1 MEIRVA
7 DISRWQ
13 GVINWDEFK
22 KNVQGVVIKATGADG
37 GLYTDSALARN
48 RDEARRVG
56 VPIWFYHYKGSGAS
70 ASEQAQY
77 MLNAIGGLREGE
89 AIVLDD
95 ENEAKVN
102 VAFSA
107 EFADKIKQLTGLN
120 IVHYSNQS
128 RYSGVDL
135 KPLADRNIGAWVAK
149 YGMNTGTVEGA
160 GPAPTISGMSIIM
173 WQYTSMARVGG
184 VTANTVDLNVFYG
197 DVAAFKA
204 YGAKNNTP
212 APSPAPTPSPAPVGD
227 GYYVVQAGET
237 LSGIA
242 AKLNYPG
249 GYQAL
254 ATANGIANPNF
265 IVAGQRLK
273 VFGGSAGSV
282 SQPANGKTYTVV
294 TGDNL
299 IGIGQKTGVNWQ
311 DIARINGVAAPKY
324 IIQPGQVLKLGG
336 GSAPAPSVKTYT
348 VVAGDYLSSIAPRV
362 GVSWQEIARLNGL
375 KDPYTIYPTQVLK
388 LN

>member
-1 MEIRVA
+1 
-7 DISRWQ
+7 
-13 GVINWDEFK
+13 
-22 KNVQGVVIKATGADG
+22 
-37 GLYTDSALARN
+37 
-48 RDEARRVG
+48 
-56 VPIWFYHYKGSGAS
+56 
-70 ASEQAQY
+70 
-77 MLNAIGGLREGE
+77 
-89 AIVLDD
+89 
-95 ENEAKVN
+95 
-102 VAFSA
+102 
-107 EFADKIKQLTGLN
+107 
-120 IVHYSNQS
+120 
-128 RYSGVDL
+128 
-135 KPLADRNIGAWVAK
+135 
-149 YGMNTGTVEGA
+149 
-160 GPAPTISGMSIIM
+160 
-173 WQYTSMARVGG
+173 MARVGG

-294 TGDNL
+294 KGDNL

-311 DIARINGVAAPKY
+311 DIARINGVAAPNY

-336 GSAPAPSVKTYT
+336 DSAPTPSVRTYT